1 MIPWDKIHGAMTHF
15 PIALLLFSTTCD
27 FVSVTFRKLTF
38 AQELRLVSFYGLA
51 VAALASFGAVISG
64 IALTKGDLWGRGYF
78 AWHHRFV
85 WPAFGLLVALAVWR
99 LVARKSI
106 LPCGTFDTGVRGVK
120 LRTEPGNLSFRTQL
134 FHADRLIRRY
144 VDSMPVLGPKVLEVN
159 S

>member
-106 LPCGTFDTGVRGVK
+106 SRSGLCVYLLLMLVASGFMAAAGYFGGE
-120 LRTEPGNLSFRTQL
+120 LLLSGGS
-134 FHADRLIRRY
+134 
-144 VDSMPVLGPKVLEVN
+144 VP
-159 S
+159 